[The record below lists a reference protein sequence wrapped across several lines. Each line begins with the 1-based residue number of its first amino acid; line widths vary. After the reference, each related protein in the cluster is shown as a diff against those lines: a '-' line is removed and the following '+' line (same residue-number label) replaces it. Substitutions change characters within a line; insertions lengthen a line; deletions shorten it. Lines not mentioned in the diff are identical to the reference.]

1 MAPRR
6 SSDRIAIK
14 AQQKEEEDKQAEM
27 EKQQEKERL
36 AEIKKQEAEAK
47 EKERQVIAEKRQKGK
62 QGLAGT
68 CQVRL
73 ITATNVIILFWSLI
87 WLRLNEYDRS
97 AFRPKTS
104 CYSRKNTQPFLR
116 KSNFISIFNLQSPTL
131 QQFEGWQNLKIL
143 SGGRLNAFRNSLHSR
158 LSVST
163 LRSSV
168 IIH

>member
-62 QGLAGT
+62 QGLACT

-87 WLRLNEYDRS
+87 WLRL
-97 AFRPKTS
+97 K
-104 CYSRKNTQPFLR
+104 
-116 KSNFISIFNLQSPTL
+116 
-131 QQFEGWQNLKIL
+131 
-143 SGGRLNAFRNSLHSR
+143 
-158 LSVST
+158 
-163 LRSSV
+163 
-168 IIH
+168 